1 MEQARLLL
9 AIALSFLVFFIW
21 NFFFVDPEAPQPR
34 QAPVDAT
41 APSSTR
47 EPEPPTELAAP
58 DPDGLTPSP
67 EAGELSS
74 TETAGVEPAP
84 PPDRPIRA
92 ITVEND
98 FYRVRLSERG
108 GAVENIVLKDYREAV
123 SEDAPL
129 KAPLDPGLQGGTA
142 ISGFTGAGVPV
153 PRDVRFTTDA
163 QGDAWRVDGG
173 ERRVNF
179 AWRSPT
185 GVVLEKSY
193 VFRPDTYLIG
203 LETRVVNGTGETI
216 RGSQT
221 LSLFNRLPGATTRFG
236 FEGPSAL
243 VSRSLEQVQTKD
255 IPDENTFTGEIGW
268 FALESRYFMT
278 GAVPRGAPAGRVHLA
293 VSPDE
298 VLENRFIGPEEAL
311 APGEAITLQYDL
323 FFGPKSVSLLES
335 YDNGLARAIDFG
347 WFDFLAKPI
356 LWIMNQIYKVL
367 PNYGVAIII
376 LTIFI
381 KVLLWPLGNKS
392 YKSMAEMKKLQPLMA
407 EIREKYKDD
416 KQKMNEE
423 LMGLYRIYKVNPV
436 GGCLPMVLQIPVFF
450 AFYRM
455 LYEAIELRHAPFI
468 GWINDLSA
476 PDRLFRFDF
485 AIPLMEPPYGIPVL
499 TIVMGATMFLQQ
511 KMSPP
516 PGDPSQAKIM
526 MFMPLMFTVI
536 FINFSSGLVL
546 YWLVNNVLSI
556 GQQYYVTKKAA

>member
-1 MEQARLLL
+1 EAVSADQPP
-9 AIALSFLVFFIW
+9 AI
-21 NFFFVDPEAPQPR
+21 P
-34 QAPVDAT
+34 
-41 APSSTR
+41 
-47 EPEPPTELAAP
+47 PPT
-58 DPDGLTPSP
+58 
-67 EAGELSS
+67 
-74 TETAGVEPAP
+74 
-84 PPDRPIRA
+84 DRPPRT
-92 ITVEND
+92 ITVENA

-108 GAVENIVLKDYREAV
+108 GAVEEIVLKDYRETV

-129 KAPLDPGLQGGTA
+129 KALLDEGLEGGTV

-153 PRDVRFTTDA
+153 PWDVRFATDA
-163 QGDAWRVDGG
+163 ESDEWRVEDG
-173 ERRVNF
+173 ERRVAF
-179 AWRSPT
+179 AWHAAT
-185 GVVLEKSY
+185 GVVLEKVY

-203 LETRVVNGTGETI
+203 LETRVINGTGETL

-221 LSLFNRLPGATTRFG
+221 LSLFNRLPGATARFG

-243 VSRSLEQVQTKD
+243 VDNSLEQVQAKD
-255 IPDENTFTGEIGW
+255 IEDKDTYAGEIGW
-268 FALESRYFMT
+268 LALESRYFMT
-278 GAVPRGAPAGRVHLA
+278 SAVPANSPAGRVHLA

-298 VLENRFIGPEEAL
+298 VLENRFISPEETV
-311 APGEAITLQYDL
+311 APGETKTQRYDL
-323 FFGPKSVSLLES
+323 FFGPKSVSLLRS

-356 LWIMNQIYKVL
+356 LWIMNQIYKAI

-381 KVLLWPLGNKS
+381 KILLWPLGNKS

-436 GGCLPMVLQIPVFF
+436 GGCLPMILQIPVFF

-455 LYEAIELRHAPFI
+455 LYEAIELRHAPFV
-468 GWINDLSA
+468 GWIRDLSA

-516 PGDPSQAKIM
+516 PGDPSQAKVM
-526 MFMPLMFTVI
+526 MFMPIMFTVI

>member
-1 MEQARLLL
+1 MEQARLLI
-9 AIALSFLVFFIW
+9 AIVLSFLVFFIW
-21 NFFFVDPEAPQPR
+21 NVFFVDQEALQPSR
-34 QAPVDAT
+34 PPADAT
-41 APSSTR
+41 APSSEPASTSDAASR
-47 EPEPPTELAAP
+47 EPASQPAPREAEGTSADPPPAISPPT
-58 DPDGLTPSP
+58 
-67 EAGELSS
+67 
-74 TETAGVEPAP
+74 
-84 PPDRPIRA
+84 DRPPRT
-92 ITVEND
+92 ITVENA

-129 KAPLDPGLQGGTA
+129 KALLDEGLQGGTV

-153 PRDVRFTTDA
+153 PRDARFATDA
-163 QGDAWRVDGG
+163 ESEAWRVENG
-173 ERRVNF
+173 ERRVAF
-179 AWRSPT
+179 TWRAPT
-185 GVVLEKSY
+185 GVVLEKVY

-203 LETRVVNGTGETI
+203 LETRVINGTGETL

-221 LSLFNRLPGATTRFG
+221 LSLFNRLPGATARFG

-243 VSRSLEQVQTKD
+243 VDNSLEQVQTKD
-255 IPDENTFTGEIGW
+255 IEDQDAYTGEIGW

-278 GAVPRGAPAGRVHLA
+278 GAVPADSPAGRVHLA

-298 VLENRFIGPEEAL
+298 ELENRFIGPEETV
-311 APGEAITLQYDL
+311 APGEAKTLQYDL
-323 FFGPKSVSLLES
+323 FFGPKSVSLLRS

-356 LWIMNQIYKVL
+356 LWVMNQIYKVL
-367 PNYGVAIII
+367 PNYGVAIIL
-376 LTIFI
+376 LTFFI
-381 KVLLWPLGNKS
+381 KILLWPLGNKS

-436 GGCLPMVLQIPVFF
+436 GGCLPMILQIPVFF

-455 LYEAIELRHAPFI
+455 LYEAIELRHAPFV
-468 GWINDLSA
+468 GWIHDLSA

>member
-21 NFFFVDPEAPQPR
+21 NFFFVDQEAMQPR
-34 QAPVDAT
+34 QPPVEAT
-41 APSSTR
+41 AP
-47 EPEPPTELAAP
+47 A
-58 DPDGLTPSP
+58 
-67 EAGELSS
+67 
-74 TETAGVEPAP
+74 TETEPAP
-84 PPDRPIRA
+84 PAEAAAPEPGGQSPSPELAGLPPAEPAPPGRPVRT
-92 ITVEND
+92 ITVENEL
-98 FYRVRLSERG
+98 YRVRLSERG
-108 GAVENIVLKDYREAV
+108 GAVENIVLKDFREAV
-123 SEDAPL
+123 SDDAPL
-129 KAPLDPGLQGGTA
+129 KALLDEGLQGGTV
-142 ISGFTGAGVPV
+142 ISGFTGAGVV
-153 PRDVRFTTDA
+153 SRDVRFATDA
-163 QGDAWRVDGG
+163 EGDAWRVEDG
-173 ERRVNF
+173 ERRINF
-179 AWRSPT
+179 TWRSAN
-185 GVVLEKSY
+185 GVALEKTY
-193 VFRPDTYLIG
+193 IFRPDTYLIG
-203 LETRVVNGTGETI
+203 LETRVVNGTGETL

-221 LSLFNRLPGATTRFG
+221 LSLYNRLPGATARFG

-243 VSRSLEQVQTKD
+243 VSGSLEQVQAKD
-255 IPDENTFTGEIGW
+255 IEDKDTYTGEIGW

-278 GAVPRGAPAGRVHLA
+278 SAVPRGGPAGRVHLA
-293 VSPDE
+293 VSPEE
-298 VLENRFIGPEEAL
+298 VLENRFIGPEETV
-311 APGEAITLQYDL
+311 APGEAKTLQYDL
-323 FFGPKSVSLLES
+323 FFGPKSVSLLRS
-335 YDNGLARAIDFG
+335 YDNGLARAINFG

-381 KVLLWPLGNKS
+381 KILLWPLGNKS

-436 GGCLPMVLQIPVFF
+436 GGCLPMILQIPVFF

-455 LYEAIELRHAPFI
+455 LYEAIELRHAPFV
-468 GWINDLSA
+468 GWIHDLSA

-485 AIPLMEPPYGIPVL
+485 SIPFMEPPYGIPVL

-516 PGDPSQAKIM
+516 PGDPSQAKMM